1 MDASSGSWIG
11 AGTTDSLGAY
21 SISLS
26 PGTYKLLVQTNSASY
41 PSYMW
46 DGSGGA
52 TLSVTFASATP
63 VSLPPNATVNITVY
77 AASYTLSGSVIQA
90 GGLGPLVG
98 AVVNVMDASSG
109 SWIGAGTTD
118 SLGAYSISLS
128 PGTYK
133 LPRPDQLG
141 ELSLL
146 HVGRLRRCDLERD
159 LRERHA
165 CQPPP
170 PMPPSTSR
178 SRAPDLGLGAPP
190 LEAATCGRCAP
201 RETRPLPVTVRS

>member
-1 MDASSGSWIG
+1 MWDGSGGATLSMTFASATPVSLPNATVNITVYAASYTLSGSVIQAGGLGPLVGAVVNVMDASSGSWIG

-77 AASYTLSGSVIQA
+77 AASY
-90 GGLGPLVG
+90 
-98 AVVNVMDASSG
+98 
-109 SWIGAGTTD
+109 
-118 SLGAYSISLS
+118 
-128 PGTYK
+128 
-133 LPRPDQLG
+133 
-141 ELSLL
+141 
-146 HVGRLRRCDLERD
+146 RC
-159 LRERHA
+159 
-165 CQPPP
+165 
-170 PMPPSTSR
+170 S
-178 SRAPDLGLGAPP
+178 
-190 LEAATCGRCAP
+190 AA
-201 RETRPLPVTVRS
+201 